1 MENGPRG
8 EYDFRVRTYECGPD
22 GVATLPTI
30 CNYLQEAASMNA
42 EALAFSRTN
51 FMAEGENISWVLTRL
66 RVRMTRYPKWEETAH
81 VVTWPSGG
89 RRVAATREFVMCD
102 GAGAQIGVATSE
114 WMLIDLATRRIVP
127 IPETVLALAQ
137 GPSRVLG
144 DAPFAKLRWDCA
156 KTASDAQMFC
166 ARRSDIDLN
175 GHVNNV
181 HYISWLLETVPA
193 GVCTDFEI
201 VYRSETRVGEIVRAE
216 SVEVEP
222 HVFVHRLSDS
232 AGRDHVLARTRFN
245 SEPMLSRGT
254 VAS

>member
-1 MENGPRG
+1 MEQGSRG

-22 GVATLPTI
+22 GVATLPTL

-66 RVRMTRYPKWEETAH
+66 RVCMTRYPKWEETVH

-89 RRVAATREFVMCD
+89 RRVAATREFRLCD
-102 GAGAQIGVATSE
+102 DTGAQIGVATSE

-137 GPSRVLG
+137 GSTRVLE
-144 DAPFAKLRWDCA
+144 DAPFTKLRWTC
-156 KTASDAQMFC
+156 TETTSDAQTFR

-181 HYISWLLETVPA
+181 HYVSWLLETVPA
-193 GVCTDFEI
+193 GFCTDFEI

-232 AGRDHVLARTRFN
+232 TGHDHVLACTRFA
-245 SEPMLSRGT
+245 SEPTRLSDC
-254 VAS
+254 S